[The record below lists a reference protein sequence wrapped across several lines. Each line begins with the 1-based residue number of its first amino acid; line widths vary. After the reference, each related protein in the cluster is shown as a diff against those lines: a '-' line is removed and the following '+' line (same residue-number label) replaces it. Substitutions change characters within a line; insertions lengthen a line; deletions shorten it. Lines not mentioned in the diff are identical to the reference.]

1 MLLFISRRFLNY
13 LILLFIAVSLVYL
26 LAATTLDP
34 RSLYLERNP
43 PIDPQTIED
52 SLQAYNLSNNIPLL
66 ERYWTWLTG
75 VVTQWDWGQA
85 PFGEHVNDEIGV
97 RIWVSLRLV
106 TLGSLFGIVIG
117 VAVGAW
123 TAVRQYKTSDRV
135 ITLFSLILISTPIL
149 VIAVVLQLLA
159 IQANNALGFQ

>member
-75 VVTQWDWGQA
+75 VVTQ
-85 PFGEHVNDEIGV
+85 
-97 RIWVSLRLV
+97 
-106 TLGSLFGIVIG
+106 
-117 VAVGAW
+117 
-123 TAVRQYKTSDRV
+123 
-135 ITLFSLILISTPIL
+135 
-149 VIAVVLQLLA
+149 
-159 IQANNALGFQ
+159 